1 LDFTFP
7 NGKIGPMAKNQAA
20 FLKDR
25 AEKFLANGKE
35 LLEKGIFDLAAFS
48 FEQYCQL
55 ILKYYLFRT
64 LGDFPKTH
72 FLKEL
77 LTALAKASRKKT
89 KIQNFQKENIN
100 VISNLENAYL
110 TSRYLPAIFD
120 KDEVENMLIFC
131 QNLDD
136 LLKDL

>member
-1 LDFTFP
+1 
-7 NGKIGPMAKNQAA
+7 MAKVQAE

-25 AEKFLANGKE
+25 AEKFSEVAQG
-35 LLEKGIFDLAAFS
+35 LLERGVYDLAAFN

-55 ILKYYLFRT
+55 ILKYHLFRL

-77 LTALAKASRKKT
+77 FDGLAKASKK
-89 KIQNFQKENIN
+89 KEIQNFKKANIN
-100 VISNLENAYL
+100 IISDLENAYL

-120 KDEVENMLIFC
+120 KDQVENMNEFC
-131 QNLDD
+131 HKLGQ
-136 LLKDL
+136 LLKKL